1 MLNIVQV
8 INNNFL
14 SQESVSILFLITC
27 GMVDVHFLRG
37 RGQGQGQGQ
46 LFMKVETNIIA
57 SITTNLIGQT
67 VALVKTFKDELW
79 H

>member
-37 RGQGQGQGQ
+37 RGQGQGQ

-57 SITTNLIGQT
+57 SITTNLIGRT

>member
-37 RGQGQGQGQ
+37 RGQGQGQ

-57 SITTNLIGQT
+57 SITTNLIG
-67 VALVKTFKDELW
+67 
-79 H
+79 

>member
-37 RGQGQGQGQ
+37 RGQGQ

-57 SITTNLIGQT
+57 SITTNLIGRT

>member
-14 SQESVSILFLITC
+14 SQESVSILFLITS
-27 GMVDVHFLRG
+27 GMVDVHFLR
-37 RGQGQGQGQ
+37 RRGQGQGQ

-57 SITTNLIGQT
+57 SITTNLIGRT